1 MRLYIGGQMIGKPGF
16 AASDFNDLAAELR
29 ARKHEVFNPAER
41 DESVGLKTD
50 KANGTAA
57 ELKAQGFDRRAA
69 LAVDTAWITAHSEG
83 MVALPSW
90 PDSPGTKAEIALHQG
105 LYLPVWE
112 RDDFLLNGPEG
123 AKPIPAFTVLS
134 NEGIEQEARR
144 LVYGERAKTYGH
156 PRGDFDRVAGMW
168 SAMLGIPI
176 DAEHVALMMIA
187 FKLARLAATPEHRD
201 SQVDVIGYALALDR
215 LLRSV

>member
-1 MRLYIGGQMIGKPGF
+1 ML
-16 AASDFNDLAAELR
+16 
-29 ARKHEVFNPAER
+29 
-41 DESVGLKTD
+41 
-50 KANGTAA
+50 
-57 ELKAQGFDRRAA
+57 A
-69 LAVDTAWITAHSEG
+69 LAPNAPEDYGKWTFRELDTLPD
-83 MVALPSW
+83 VA
-90 PDSPGTKAEIALHQG
+90 D
-105 LYLPVWE
+105 
-112 RDDFLLNGPEG
+112 
-123 AKPIPAFTVLS
+123 
-134 NEGIEQEARR
+134 GIEQEARR

-215 LLRSV
+215 LLRDV